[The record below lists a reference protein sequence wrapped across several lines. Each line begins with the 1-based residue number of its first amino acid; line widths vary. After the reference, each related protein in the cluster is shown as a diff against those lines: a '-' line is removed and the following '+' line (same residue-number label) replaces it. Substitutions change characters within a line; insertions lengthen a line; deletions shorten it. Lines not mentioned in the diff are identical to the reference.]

1 MDGLNLLHLML
12 FSLLGAS
19 LASWMIYEFDNYG
32 QRYTSVLKRLSERSK
47 CDYCQE
53 QVSYS
58 NLVPVLSY
66 IFLGGKTSCCSTK
79 LSKKYIIF
87 ESFGAL
93 IFAVGYLINT
103 LEISILGFLIIFI
116 IFNDEKYKEIPIWI
130 NLALFSWVI
139 IFGDELIENNFLP
152 ALYLA
157 FALILLY
164 LFFLKVRRVE
174 GLGLADII
182 LLFSISLYLGFPDFL
197 YLITIASASLLI
209 KIILTKKLREP
220 HAFGSWIAGAFG
232 AFILFQEFYVSAN

>member
-93 IFAVGYLINT
+93 IFAVGYLTNS

-157 FALILLY
+157 FALMLLY

>member
-93 IFAVGYLINT
+93 IFAVGYLTNS

-116 IFNDEKYKEIPIWI
+116 IFNDEKYKEIPIWL

-139 IFGDELIENNFLP
+139 TFGYELIENNFLP

-157 FALILLY
+157 FALMLLY

-220 HAFGSWIAGAFG
+220 HAFGSWIAGTFG
-232 AFILFQEFYVSAN
+232 VFILFQEFYVSVN

>member
-197 YLITIASASLLI
+197 YLITISSASLLI

>member
-1 MDGLNLLHLML
+1 MDSLYLLHLML

-32 QRYTSVLKRLSERSK
+32 QRYTSVLKRLSVRSK

-53 QVSYS
+53 HVSYS
-58 NLVPVLSY
+58 NLIPVLSY

-93 IFAVGYLINT
+93 IFAVGYLTNT

-116 IFNDEKYKEIPIWI
+116 IFNDEKYKEIPIWV

-139 IFGDELIENNFLP
+139 TFGYELIENNFLP

-164 LFFLKVRRVE
+164 LFFLKVRGLE

-209 KIILTKKLREP
+209 KIILTQKLREP
-220 HAFGSWIAGAFG
+220 HAFGSWIASAFG
-232 AFILFQEFYVSAN
+232 VFILFQEFYVSAN

>member
-93 IFAVGYLINT
+93 IFAVGYLTNS

-116 IFNDEKYKEIPIWI
+116 IFNDEKYKEIPIWV
-130 NLALFSWVI
+130 NLALFFW
-139 IFGDELIENNFLP
+139 
-152 ALYLA
+152 
-157 FALILLY
+157 
-164 LFFLKVRRVE
+164 
-174 GLGLADII
+174 
-182 LLFSISLYLGFPDFL
+182 
-197 YLITIASASLLI
+197 
-209 KIILTKKLREP
+209 
-220 HAFGSWIAGAFG
+220 
-232 AFILFQEFYVSAN
+232 

>member
-32 QRYTSVLKRLSERSK
+32 QRYTSVLKRLSARSK

-93 IFAVGYLINT
+93 IFAVGYLTNT
-103 LEISILGFLIIFI
+103 LAISILGFLIIFI

-139 IFGDELIENNFLP
+139 IFLM
-152 ALYLA
+152 
-157 FALILLY
+157 FA
-164 LFFLKVRRVE
+164 
-174 GLGLADII
+174 
-182 LLFSISLYLGFPDFL
+182 
-197 YLITIASASLLI
+197 
-209 KIILTKKLREP
+209 
-220 HAFGSWIAGAFG
+220 
-232 AFILFQEFYVSAN
+232 

>member
-32 QRYTSVLKRLSERSK
+32 QRYTSVLKRLSVRSK

-93 IFAVGYLINT
+93 IFAAGYLTNT
-103 LEISILGFLIIFI
+103 LEISMLVFLIIFI

-139 IFGDELIENNFLP
+139 TFGYELIENNFLP

-157 FALILLY
+157 FALMLIY

-209 KIILTKKLREP
+209 KIILTQKLREP
-220 HAFGSWIAGAFG
+220 HAFGSWIAGTFG
-232 AFILFQEFYVSAN
+232 VFILFQEFYVSAN

>member
-93 IFAVGYLINT
+93 IFAVGYLTNS

-157 FALILLY
+157 FALMLLY

-197 YLITIASASLLI
+197 YLITISSASLLI

-220 HAFGSWIAGAFG
+220 HAFGSWIAGTFG
-232 AFILFQEFYVSAN
+232 VFILFQEFYVSVN